1 MKLIVGLGNPGSK
14 YERTRHNVGFDVV
27 DRMAADAGGGR
38 WKERFS
44 GRVQDVRI
52 DGTPALLLKPL
63 TYMNLSGQAVQA
75 ACRFY
80 KLEPA
85 DVLVICD
92 DFHLPLG
99 KLRFRARGSAGG
111 QKGLADILNK
121 LQTQEVPRLRIGV
134 GELPDRWDAADF
146 VLSRFAKDEQPII
159 ELALD
164 RAAQAAGDWV
174 RSGIEYCM
182 NHYNAG

>member
-1 MKLIVGLGNPGSK
+1 MKLIVGLGNPGPK
-14 YERTRHNVGFDVV
+14 YQRTRHNVGFEVA
-27 DRMAADAGGGR
+27 DRLAQRAGESR

-44 GRVQDVRI
+44 GQTLDLRIGDV
-52 DGTPALLLKPL
+52 PCLVLKPL
-63 TYMNLSGQAVQA
+63 TFMNLSGRAVQA

-80 KLEPA
+80 KLDPA

-111 QKGLADILNK
+111 QKGLADILNS
-121 LQTQEVPRLRIGV
+121 LGTQEVPRLRIGV

-146 VLSRFAKDEQPII
+146 VLSRFTKDEQPTI

-164 RAAQAAGDWV
+164 RAADAVGDWAG
-174 RSGIEYCM
+174 SGIEYCM

>member
-1 MKLIVGLGNPGSK
+1 MKLIVGLGNPGRK
-14 YERTRHNVGFDVV
+14 YSGTRHNVGFDVA
-27 DRMAADAGGGR
+27 DRLVAQAGGGR

-44 GRVQDVRI
+44 GQVAEVRI
-52 DGTPALLLKPL
+52 ADTACLVLKPL
-63 TYMNLSGQAVQA
+63 TFMNLSGRSAQA

-80 KLEPA
+80 KLDPA
-85 DVLVICD
+85 ELLVVCD

-99 KLRFRARGSAGG
+99 KLRMRARGSAGG
-111 QKGLADILNK
+111 QKGLADILRA
-121 LQTQEVPRLRIGV
+121 LQTQEIARLRIGV

-146 VLSRFAKDEQPII
+146 VLSRFGKDEQPTI

-164 RAAQAAGDWV
+164 RAATAAVDWV